1 MKFAIGQHVCHPLYG
16 PGQIVKIDE
25 HIIKSKPQAYY
36 VINILS
42 QNLTTSIPMN
52 AIDKVGLRAII
63 SKKQTK
69 KVFLTL
75 EQEPQP
81 LPTDHKQ
88 RQSQL
93 KKWIFSGKPVQIA
106 KAIRELSGR
115 RFRRGNLNLSDK
127 KLLEQGKE
135 MLVMELA
142 IAQGREEAS
151 VLALIDSSLESTL
164 DSEQT

>member
-1 MKFAIGQHVCHPLYG
+1 MKFTVGQHVCHPLYG

-25 HIIKSKPQAYY
+25 YTIQSKRQAYY

-42 QNLTTSIPMN
+42 QNLTTSIPLN

-69 KVFLTL
+69 KVFSTL
-75 EQEPQP
+75 QEEPQA
-81 LPTDHKQ
+81 LPTDHKR
-88 RQSQL
+88 RQTQL
-93 KKWIFSGKPVQIA
+93 KEWIFSGKPVQIA

-115 RFRRGNLNLSDK
+115 RLRRGNLNTSDK

-135 MLVMELA
+135 MLVAEIA
-142 IAQGREEAS
+142 IAQGEEETS
-151 VLALIDSSLESTL
+151 ILALIDDSLESTL
-164 DSEQT
+164 EAE